1 MMSVLFLTQ
10 KRKYSKIV
18 WYVMEKI
25 ENVNTIL
32 SQNIISF
39 FFFVKEIGL
48 RKPFSQKKMEVN
60 MIMNRFLDFSI
71 ITCLIAVIV
80 MCIVIYLNGG

>member
-39 FFFVKEIGL
+39 FFFCKG
-48 RKPFSQKKMEVN
+48 
-60 MIMNRFLDFSI
+60 NRFEKTFFSKK
-71 ITCLIAVIV
+71 
-80 MCIVIYLNGG
+80 NGGKYDNE